1 MATTIKS
8 VSDLFASWE
17 ALLAKTSPTEA
28 DCKQMSVLE
37 GKIEDTP
44 ASGLAEMQMKMR
56 LVEWLLDQDS
66 DEQAARVCKTMVRD
80 VMRDMERQD
89 PAPVRLAA

>member
-1 MATTIKS
+1 
-8 VSDLFASWE
+8 
-17 ALLAKTSPTEA
+17 
-28 DCKQMSVLE
+28 
-37 GKIEDTP
+37 
-44 ASGLAEMQMKMR
+44 MKMR